1 MNIAVV
7 KFGGLAAGGT
17 EKDLQTLAS
26 ILAKNGH
33 KVDYYFTN
41 AAPYIRSGYVH
52 ANNSL
57 KRKEFVESFGIK
69 TIPIHVGQR
78 VGDIFP
84 YEWIDTNF
92 WEIFDESKY
101 DVLQTARG
109 GHPEYPFNLLN
120 KIKMIDRVAS
130 IHAERKLNVVK
141 SILFCNWQA
150 DQWIAN
156 GGDSSRMI
164 IIPMIVDVPEK
175 KPSTLRKE
183 LGIPEDAFV
192 YGYHQ
197 RNEDGLFSSMSMDAY
212 KAIETNKN
220 YFVLLG
226 GADRHRNY
234 AKQIGIKNIKFL
246 DHAKDL
252 KTIHNFLGAL
262 DVYAHAR
269 SDGEVCSNCMI
280 EALYNGKPI
289 VSHPAENMGHKE
301 MIEGC
306 GKLVNNA
313 TEYAEELKKLEGDKE
328 YYKEKVQMS
337 LERYRD
343 RYSFNKI
350 EKDLLDVYNEAYNTS
365 I

>member
-7 KFGGLAAGGT
+7 KFAGLAAGGT

-33 KVDYYFTN
+33 AVDYYFTN

-57 KRKEFVESFGIK
+57 KRKEFVESFGIE
-69 TIPIHVGQR
+69 TIPVQVGQR
-78 VGDIFP
+78 VGDAFP
-84 YEWIDTNF
+84 YDWVDTNF
-92 WEIFDESKY
+92 WEIFDETKY
-101 DVLQTARG
+101 DILQTARG
-109 GHPEYPFNLLN
+109 GHPEYPFNHLN
-120 KIKMIDRVAS
+120 QIKMIDRVAS
-130 IHAERKLNVVK
+130 VHAERKQNVIK
-141 SILFCNWQA
+141 SILFCKWQA
-150 DQWIAN
+150 DQWIVN
-156 GGDSSRMI
+156 GGDASRMI

-183 LGIPEDAFV
+183 LGIPEEAFV

-197 RNEDGLFSSMSMDAY
+197 RNEDGLFSPMSMDAY
-212 KAIETNKN
+212 KAIENDNN

-226 GADRHRNY
+226 GAERHRNY
-234 AKQIGIKNIKFL
+234 AKQIGIKNIKFIE
-246 DHAKDL
+246 HAKDL
-252 KTIHNFLGAL
+252 ETIHNFLAAL
-262 DVYAHAR
+262 NVYAHAR

-306 GKLVNNA
+306 GKLVTNA
-313 TEYAEELKKLEGDKE
+313 TDYAEELKKLETDKA
-328 YYKEKVQMS
+328 YYEEKVALS
-337 LERYRD
+337 LERYKE
-343 RYSFNKI
+343 RYSYSKI
-350 EKDLLDVYNEAYNTS
+350 EKDLLDVYNEVYNTS
-365 I
+365 A